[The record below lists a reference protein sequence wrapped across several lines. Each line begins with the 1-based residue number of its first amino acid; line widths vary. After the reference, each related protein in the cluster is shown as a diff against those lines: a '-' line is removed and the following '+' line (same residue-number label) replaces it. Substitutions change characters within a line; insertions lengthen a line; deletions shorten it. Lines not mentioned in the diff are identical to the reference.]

1 MEQSS
6 FYSRKSYLHQA
17 GVIAIISL
25 LWIPFLFSARSY
37 SHLYWFWYLFASRVF
52 LFSVCISAITY
63 ILFSRRKPIDNFEAF
78 FFLLAMFF
86 QSSHGILEGASS
98 KDFYL
103 FTSVLFLFSS
113 MSWKGNYTRW
123 IKYIL
128 IPSLVAMIVP
138 LFFKDKSYFTSV
150 GVFVDNF
157 SLSVVFFILTL
168 AVVRISIA
176 RYKLQEELINEK
188 NNRLKLVEQ
197 ELVSA
202 KKKIEETSKFIAV
215 AKTAQFMAHD
225 VRRPFSQVKMVLSM
239 FDSFASEPKKLER
252 AKTGIEESIKNVE
265 GMLSDLIDSNKDTVL
280 NIRPCSLTSMVD
292 KAVAQVPLD
301 PQNIII
307 IKDVNPSCTILCDE
321 EKIVRCFVN
330 IIENAVDAI
339 GSINSTKALKQKG
352 EIRILSTKNG
362 EIVIS
367 NNGPVIDEKDIP
379 KLFDSFFTK
388 DKKKGVGLGLAFVHR
403 IISLHNG
410 LVSVKNNAYGITG
423 VEFSIL
429 LPQNRAVNLLVIDD
443 EPFYREMVGTLLKEN
458 ERQKQIRIFNA
469 SSVKEAVEL
478 TSKGKISHALVDLD
492 FGKDIIG
499 LGKNVTGFD
508 YIEHVRE
515 KNLNVTCALHTNRY
529 MDDELKK
536 EIAKHNIEYISKPLT
551 AEKLY
556 SFIYKTG
563 GLNG

>member
-6 FYSRKSYLHQA
+6 FYSKKSYTHQA

-25 LWIPFLFSARSY
+25 LWIPFLFSSLSY
-37 SHLYWFWYLFASRVF
+37 AHLYWFWFLFASRVF
-52 LFSVCISAITY
+52 LFSVCISAIVY
-63 ILFSRRKPIDNFEAF
+63 IMLFRRKPIDNFEAF

-150 GVFVDNF
+150 GVFVDSF

-188 NNRLKLVEQ
+188 SNRLKLVEQ

-265 GMLSDLIDSNKDTVL
+265 GMLADLIDSNKDVAL
-280 NIRPCSLTSMVD
+280 KIRPCLLSSMVD
-292 KAVAQVPLD
+292 KAVAQVPFD
-301 PQNIII
+301 QQSIRI
-307 IKDVNPSCTILCDE
+307 IKDVNPSFTLLCDE

-339 GSINSTKALKQKG
+339 NSVDSTSNLKQKG
-352 EIRILSTKNG
+352 EIRILSTKTG

-367 NNGPVIDEKDIP
+367 NNGPVVDEKDIP
-379 KLFDSFFTK
+379 KLFDSFFTR

-410 LVSVKNNAYGITG
+410 IVSVRNNSNDAG

-429 LPQNRAVNLLVIDD
+429 LPQRMDVNLLVIDD
-443 EPFYREMVGTLLKEN
+443 EPFYREMVGVLVKEN
-458 ERQKQIRIFNA
+458 ERQKQIRVFNA

-492 FGKDIIG
+492 LGKDIIG

-508 YIEHVRE
+508 YIEHVSD
-515 KNLNVTCALHTNRY
+515 KNLNVVCALHTNRY
-529 MDDELKK
+529 MDDELKEK
-536 EIAKHNIEYISKPLT
+536 IAEHNIEYISKPLT

-563 GLNG
+563 GPNG